1 MSRVEPDQRGP
12 NSSVALRHVRCAFAR
27 SMERPRTTDPNEPKC
42 TIYHSRSVPPDPAHP
57 SRWRDAAELW
67 AKGPGDEAALLIV
80 DRSMLERRDRLRK
93 LPRRVVLVAADDAS
107 WAALGSRAPIS
118 IAGLEDLAA
127 RNRVINAASLLACA
141 RRAGVALRKRLAR
154 HKLEARELTRVG
166 MGLMLEPDRT
176 DLLRQIVR
184 QGKRLTESDA
194 GALLL
199 METDE
204 HDVPR
209 LRPVF
214 WDFDFLPELRVPP
227 TTYPL
232 DDTSVPGYAA
242 HTGETIVVDDVY
254 NLPPGTPFRHDKTL
268 DETYGYYT
276 KSGLIVPMI
285 DHRGRTAGVLA
296 LGNRKSDPEAR
307 ITSRESADRHVV
319 AYTER
324 EVELARSLASQ
335 AAVSIEIH
343 QLYERIEDLL
353 ESFIKAGVTAIDQ
366 RDPATAGHS
375 LRVAALATA
384 LAAAV
389 DRTDRGKYR
398 DVHFSRAQLREVLFA
413 ALVHDVG
420 KVAVREAVLM
430 KAKKLPP
437 VLWERVDARFHLIHR
452 TIELECCKR
461 RADLRRSPA
470 ADRAADARL
479 DAELAGELEQLAR
492 MRRMVWA
499 ANEPDSNSGHPFAEL
514 ADIAS
519 RTFERADGSLAPYL
533 TREELHYLQIPCGT
547 LDDDE
552 RAEVESHVDEARRF
566 LADIPLTDDLK
577 NLVTYA
583 CDHHERLDGS
593 GYPKGLRGDEIPLQA
608 RLITLADMF
617 DALTVADRPYKPATP
632 VDEALGVLRSEA
644 RAGRL
649 DADLVE
655 IMIESRAYATPD
667 VSESDGDRLLSSHV
681 RTGTR

>member
-1 MSRVEPDQRGP
+1 
-12 NSSVALRHVRCAFAR
+12 
-27 SMERPRTTDPNEPKC
+27 MEHPRTTDPNQPKC
-42 TIYHSRSVPPDPAHP
+42 TIYHGCSVSPDPAYP

-93 LPRRVVLVAADDAS
+93 LPRRVVLVAADEAS
-107 WAALGSRAPIS
+107 QEALRRRAPIS
-118 IAGLEDLAA
+118 IAGLEDPAA
-127 RNRVINAASLLACA
+127 RNRVIHAACSLACA
-141 RRAGVALRKRLAR
+141 RRTGVALRKRLAR
-154 HKLEARELTRVG
+154 HKREARELTRVG
-166 MGLMLEPDRT
+166 MGLMLEPDRA

-199 METDE
+199 IETGE
-204 HDVPR
+204 HDIPR
-209 LRPVF
+209 LRPVL

-227 TTYPL
+227 TTYPI
-232 DDTSVPGYAA
+232 DHTNVPGYAA

-254 NLPPGTPFRHDKTL
+254 NLPAGTPFRHDTTL
-268 DETYGYYT
+268 DETYGYHT

-285 DHRGRTAGVLA
+285 DHRGRKVGVLA
-296 LGNRKSDPEAR
+296 LGNRKSDPNAR
-307 ITSRESADRHVV
+307 ITSKESADRYVL
-319 AYTER
+319 AYTGR

-343 QLYERIEDLL
+343 QLYERIEDTL
-353 ESFIKAGVTAIDQ
+353 ESFIRAGVTAIDQ

-375 LRVAALATA
+375 LRVASLATA

-389 DRTDRGKYR
+389 DRIDRGKYR
-398 DVHFSRAQLREVLFA
+398 DVHFSRAQLRELRFA

-430 KAKKLPP
+430 KSKKLPP
-437 VLWERVDARFHLIHR
+437 VLWERVDARFALIHR
-452 TIELECCKR
+452 TIELEYCKR
-461 RADLRRSPA
+461 RVDLRCSPA
-470 ADRAADARL
+470 TDRVTEARL
-479 DAELAGELEQLAR
+479 DAELAAQLEQLER
-492 MRRMVWA
+492 MRRMVTA
-499 ANEPDSNSGHPFAEL
+499 ANEPDSNSGHPQAEL
-514 ADIAS
+514 GDIAS
-519 RTFERADGSLAPYL
+519 RTFERVDGSLAPYL
-533 TREELHYLQIPCGT
+533 TRDELHFLQIPSGT

-552 RAEVESHVDEARRF
+552 RVEVESHVDQGRRF

-593 GYPKGLRGDEIPLQA
+593 GYPKRLSGDEIPLQA
-608 RLITLADMF
+608 QLITLADMF
-617 DALTVADRPYKPATP
+617 DALTEGDRPYKPAIS

-655 IMIESRAYATPD
+655 IMIESRSYETPD
-667 VSESDGDRLLSSHV
+667 VSEGDRLLSSHV
-681 RTGTR
+681 RAGSR

>member
-1 MSRVEPDQRGP
+1 
-12 NSSVALRHVRCAFAR
+12 
-27 SMERPRTTDPNEPKC
+27 MEHPRATDPNEPKC
-42 TIYHSRSVPPDPAHP
+42 TIYHSCSVPPDPAYP

-67 AKGPGDEAALLIV
+67 PRGPGDEAALLIV

-107 WAALGSRAPIS
+107 REALGHRSPIS
-118 IAGLEDLAA
+118 IAGLEDLDA
-127 RNRVINAASLLACA
+127 RNRVIHAACLIACA
-141 RRAGVALRKRLAR
+141 RRAGAALRKRLAR

-166 MGLMLEPDRT
+166 MGLMLEADRAG
-176 DLLRQIVR
+176 LLRQIVR

-227 TTYPL
+227 ATYPI

-254 NLPPGTPFRHDKTL
+254 NLPTATPFRHDKTL

-285 DHRGRTAGVLA
+285 DHRGRTVGVLA
-296 LGNRKSDPEAR
+296 LGNRKSSPEAR
-307 ITSRESADRHVV
+307 ITSKESADRYVV
-319 AYTER
+319 AYTDR
-324 EVELARSLASQ
+324 EIELARSLASQ

-343 QLYERIEDLL
+343 QLYERIEDTL

-389 DRTDRGKYR
+389 DRTNRGKYR
-398 DVHFSRAQLREVLFA
+398 DVHFSRAQLRELRLA

-430 KAKKLPP
+430 KSKKLPP
-437 VLWERVDARFHLIHR
+437 VLWERVDARFDLIHR
-452 TIELECCKR
+452 TIELEYCKR
-461 RADLRRSPA
+461 RADLRRSTA
-470 ADRAADARL
+470 TDRGTDARL
-479 DAELAGELEQLAR
+479 DAELAAKLEQLGR
-492 MRRMVWA
+492 MRRMVTV
-499 ANEPDSNSGHPFAEL
+499 ANEPDSNSGHPSPEL

-519 RTFERADGSLAPYL
+519 RTFERPDGSVTPYL
-533 TREELHYLQIPCGT
+533 TRDELHYLEIPLGT

-552 RAEVESHVDEARRF
+552 RAAVESHVDEARRF

-593 GYPKGLRGDEIPLQA
+593 GYPNGLRGDEIPLQA
-608 RLITLADMF
+608 QLITLADMF
-617 DALTVADRPYKPATP
+617 DALTEADRPYKPAFP
-632 VDEALGVLRSEA
+632 ANEALAILRSEA
-644 RAGRL
+644 SAGRL

-655 IMIESRAYATPD
+655 IMIESGVYLRGARAAAL
-667 VSESDGDRLLSSHV
+667 G
-681 RTGTR
+681 